1 VPFLPVV
8 LLLAWQAISRSA
20 SFALGWATALYFG
33 QVPGRQGRMLSVVS
47 LVSAAWVVLIIGFA
61 IPIFTGAILEATGII
76 DDNFDVVW
84 YHYVGLVAGIV
95 LTPPV
100 VAAITVWGQFHDER
114 DLGTWLRLVPMSYPA
129 TAMLGAAVLQMVA
142 FTPYLLVQRW
152 RHKRKYVQISLVMRE
167 GTDDDDLVEA
177 LRDALASI
185 GIEDVTVSEASGIKT
200 WPLRTVGFAAE
211 HLLGAVVRGEPMRI
225 EADGVEIYAYATNV
239 SVQGP
244 KEHTY
249 RIRAAIERKLGF
261 GEAHLT
267 WNDEAQDIEDQLL
280 EAHQRLADDVDALRA
295 RLDEIQDT
303 MDTASVNS
311 EEWSVLYRRRL
322 QIELA
327 ARTRRDE
334 READGRDGAAP
345 DAAGR
350 DGSGEESEQRAA
362 ASGTRTRG

>member
-1 VPFLPVV
+1 MPFLPIV

-33 QVPGRQGRMLSVVS
+33 QVPGRHGRMLSVVS
-47 LVSAAWVVLIIGFA
+47 LVAAAWVVLIIGFA
-61 IPIFTGAILEATGII
+61 IPIFTGAILEATGVIE
-76 DDNFDVVW
+76 DNFDVVW
-84 YHYVGLVAGIV
+84 YHYLGLVAGIV

-100 VAAITVWGQFHDER
+100 VAGITVWGAFHEER
-114 DLGTWLRLVPMSYPA
+114 DLKTWLALVPMSYPS
-129 TAMLGAAVLQMVA
+129 TAMLGAAVLEMVA

-152 RHKRKYVQISLVMRE
+152 RHKIKYVQISLVPRE

-185 GIEDVTVSEASGIKT
+185 DIEEVQATEATGPKT
-200 WPLRTVGFAAE
+200 WPLRTVGFASE
-211 HLLGAVVRGEPMRI
+211 HLLGAVVRGEPMRLR
-225 EADGVEIYAYATNV
+225 ADGVEIYAYATNI

-244 KEHTY
+244 KDDAY
-249 RIRAAIERKLGF
+249 RIRAAIQRKLGF

-267 WNDEAQDIEDQLL
+267 WNDEAQEIEDELL
-280 EAHQRLADDVDALRA
+280 DAHERFGDDVEALRA
-295 RLDEIQDT
+295 RLDEIQAA

-311 EEWSVLYRRRL
+311 EEWNVLYRRRL

-334 READGRDGAAP
+334 REAAERAGGD
-345 DAAGR
+345 AGR
-350 DGSGEESEQRAA
+350 EREVTGATA
-362 ASGTRTRG
+362 